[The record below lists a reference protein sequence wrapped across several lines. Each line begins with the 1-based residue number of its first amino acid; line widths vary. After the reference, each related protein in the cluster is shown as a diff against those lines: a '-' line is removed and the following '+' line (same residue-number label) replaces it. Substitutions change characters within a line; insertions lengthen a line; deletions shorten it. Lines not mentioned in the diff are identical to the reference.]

1 MVEFESL
8 FRESHGKP
16 ISYHGETLLLMDRV
30 PVPERCR
37 LSVVLLS
44 TGSEWPQAIRLKTKG
59 TLVSRITGVEAP
71 NMVLWAKDMR
81 EPHSYDCLSQS
92 GELLVWNAWAE
103 PKRALEAWVRGAAMR
118 KETLSPNHFRYHCN
132 YGHVHD
138 DFTDLIFAL
147 ILE

>member
-30 PVPERCR
+30 PVPKRCR

-59 TLVSRITGVEAP
+59 SLTSRITGVEAP
-71 NMVLWAKDMR
+71 KMVLWAKDMR

-103 PKRALEAWVRGAAMR
+103 PGCALEAWVRAPPCGRKRSRRTISATAATMD
-118 KETLSPNHFRYHCN
+118 TSMTTSLTSSL
-132 YGHVHD
+132 
-138 DFTDLIFAL
+138 T
-147 ILE
+147 